1 MQIRSLNINQGC
13 PTLEGALHPLMTPL
27 NAHSLIIGDVRA
39 AYRQPALEGPVPGLS
54 FTIKNNGG
62 RTVKRIK
69 VTCRFLDATG
79 RAVAEETYQPVS
91 EFDFANGKPLKPGYT
106 WSMSNGL
113 FYSAKGI
120 PRTWASGRVEVVVSE
135 IDFQ

>member
-1 MQIRSLNINQGC
+1 
-13 PTLEGALHPLMTPL
+13 MTPL

-91 EFDFANGKPLKPGYT
+91 EFDFANGKPLRGCLK
-106 WSMSNGL
+106 NGQAAIL
-113 FYSAKGI
+113 ESI
-120 PRTWASGRVEVVVSE
+120 RLVMDR
-135 IDFQ
+135 